1 MNLIGY
7 ILPPPAATAVLA
19 AIAAAFDVRGRPR
32 FWSPGAYPVYTGPH
46 AGQMFIPAGDG
57 ILDAP
62 LLGNPRQTPQDFPEF
77 AQLIA
82 SLGGL
87 EARVEIDAADIISPD
102 IETES

>member
-1 MNLIGY
+1 MTLIGY

-32 FWSPGAYPVYTGPH
+32 FWSPGAYPIYTGPH

-62 LLGNPRQTPQDFPEF
+62 LLGNPPQTPQDFPEF
-77 AQLIA
+77 AELIA

-87 EARVEIDAADIISPD
+87 EARAELDPADLIDPNA
-102 IETES
+102 ESDS

>member
-1 MNLIGY
+1 MIGY
-7 ILPPPAATAVLA
+7 VTTSETADAVLD
-19 AIAAAFDVRGRPR
+19 AIASAFGTRNLPR
-32 FWSPGAYPVYTGPH
+32 FWSPGKYLIYSGKH
-46 AGQMFIPAGDG
+46 AGKYFIPAGDG

-77 AQLIA
+77 AGLIA

-87 EARVEIDAADIISPD
+87 DARVEIDAADIISPD